1 MFIELKELD
10 VNKNKIYDCN
20 QYPEDGMYLASDG
33 ITTFIVTVSKQAN
46 VCLSL
51 PVTLDLVKRYEV
63 EKAEEMAKADLVGG
77 IRTILQRL
85 DKLIDLSKHDGIEF
99 EDGMSTL
106 LEDSKNTV
114 CLSEAGL
121 IDLVKA
127 IKDK

>member
-1 MFIELKELD
+1 
-10 VNKNKIYDCN
+10 
-20 QYPEDGMYLASDG
+20 
-33 ITTFIVTVSKQAN
+33 
-46 VCLSL
+46 
-51 PVTLDLVKRYEV
+51 
-63 EKAEEMAKADLVGG
+63 MAKADLVGG

>member
-63 EKAEEMAKADLVGG
+63 EKAEEMAKADLNIGLYAV
-77 IRTILQRL
+77 QNKL
-85 DKLIDLSKHDGIEF
+85 DKIVGMLEIDNVPSESKQ
-99 EDGMSTL
+99 STL
-106 LEDSKNTV
+106 LEYSQNTV

>member
-33 ITTFIVTVSKQAN
+33 ITTFIVNVSKQAN

-63 EKAEEMAKADLVGG
+63 EKAEEMAKADLNIGLYAV
-77 IRTILQRL
+77 QNKL
-85 DKLIDLSKHDGIEF
+85 DKIVGMLEIDNVPFESKQ
-99 EDGMSTL
+99 STL
-106 LEDSKNTV
+106 LEHYQNIV
-114 CLSEAGL
+114 CLSESGL